1 MMFKNLLATAVLA
14 SSLSF
19 VGCNSL
25 PGQAQQQQN
34 IELLQGNTWTLSQ
47 IGATEVKPAAEGS
60 RVATLQFD
68 AANKRV
74 SGTDGCNRLMGGYE
88 IKGKQLQFSAL
99 ASTKMMCMDNMQ
111 QANDFNQALAKV
123 TGYQA
128 YGNTLKLLDPNGNV
142 LLTFK
147 TQIAR

>member
-1 MMFKNLLATAVLA
+1 MMFKNLLATAILA

-34 IELLQGNTWTLSQ
+34 IQLLQGKTWTLSQ
-47 IGATEVKPAAEGS
+47 IGATEVKSSADSS
-60 RVATLQFD
+60 RTPNLQFD
-68 AANKRV
+68 AATNRV
-74 SGTDGCNRLMGGYE
+74 SGTDGCNRLMGGFE
-88 IKGKQLQFSAL
+88 LKDKQLQFSAL

-111 QANDFNQALAKV
+111 QANDFNHALGKV
-123 TGYQA
+123 TGYQV
-128 YGNTLKLLDPNGNV
+128 YGSTLKLLDAHGNV

-147 TQIAR
+147 ANSAS